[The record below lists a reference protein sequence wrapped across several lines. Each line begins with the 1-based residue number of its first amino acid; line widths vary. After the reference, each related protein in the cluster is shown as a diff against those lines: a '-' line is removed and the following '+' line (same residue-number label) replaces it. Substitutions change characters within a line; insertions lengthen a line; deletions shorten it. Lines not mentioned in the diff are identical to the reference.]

1 MKTIKII
8 ANIALGIGAIHIF
21 NDNDNAVW
29 LNIIGVTCIAALVLI
44 NKQRKTETTI

>member
-8 ANIALGIGAIHIF
+8 ANIALGIGAILVL
-21 NDNDNAVW
+21 NDNESAIY
-29 LNIIGVTCIAALVLI
+29 LNIIGVACIAALALI

>member
-1 MKTIKII
+1 MKTLKTI
-8 ANIALGIGAIHIF
+8 ANIALGIGAILIL

-29 LNIIGVTCIAALVLI
+29 LNVIGVACIAALALI